1 MSTLTVVLISDI
13 DDTIAI
19 SHIVNNSQKISDR
32 IKYRLQWLGHAFDK
46 FDHLAGMDTLYQFLH
61 HKGVDIRYVS
71 GMPKFVNRVTGGG
84 ASKFLEACG
93 FPVGE
98 HSLTLRKGFRES
110 TLAFKVR
117 TIKDIINTEFVGKV
131 EPSEILFLLVGDNGE
146 KDIEVYAAIVKEFP
160 EYAFVTYIHKL
171 YEKGDALAL
180 LPGQNLYV
188 TPAELAVQL
197 YHLNHGLVQAEDIAT
212 IFAEVLEGLEINPK
226 ANGVFGHIKERLGR
240 YLSIPPWAVI
250 TPADLAQV
258 QAALAET
265 PVLPASAATA
275 DKVYQAIEQRVL
287 SLIQRQA
294 QV

>member
-1 MSTLTVVLISDI
+1 MSTPQVVLISDI

-19 SHIVNNSQKISDR
+19 SHIVNNSKKILER
-32 IKYRLQWLGHAFDK
+32 IKYRLQWFGHAFDK

-84 ASKFLEACG
+84 ASNFLETCG

-98 HSLTLRKGFRES
+98 HSLTLRKGITEPP
-110 TLAFKVR
+110 LAFKMR
-117 TIKDIINTEFVGKV
+117 TIKEIINAEFVGKV
-131 EPSEILFLLVGDNGE
+131 ASDEVLFLLVGDNGE

-160 EYAFVTYIHKL
+160 EYVFVTYIHKL

-197 YHLNHGLVQAEDIAT
+197 YHLNHGLVRAEEVAT
-212 IFAEVLEGLEINPK
+212 IFAEVLDGLEINPK

-250 TPADLAQV
+250 TPTDLAQV
-258 QAALAET
+258 KAALVET
-265 PVLPASAATA
+265 PTLPVGAPTA

-287 SLIQRQA
+287 SIKQRQD
-294 QV
+294 